1 MNPAIQ
7 QYAAL
12 AGQIAL
18 FPFTHVVYYIFYVS
32 WLGIK
37 YSLVAPGTLVFQTI
51 SDRVPVD
58 WSAID
63 YKELV
68 VFASRIVL
76 RVALFPFTHIL
87 FYVVL
92 SVWLV
97 LKHTILVP
105 LLLMI
110 RIALFGLIYLPLTP
124 VLTAADVDYD
134 KTVTVEGLLLQ
145 LAVHSVPHVAFFAI
159 HLLHYV
165 IIAAVT
171 GVIVGWFTGL
181 NISVVSNVLTPP
193 PLEEVLQEELE
204 RTKAKMEEL
213 KAQLPS
219 LEVPTIPKFED
230 KKEPTVKAEPI
241 DAVSKV
247 KKQQTEPEE
256 LSVADIVKNKPKSL
270 KRGKVDFSESGTEHS
285 YEDDDGYNY
294 MRYLKEETEP
304 ESRVATIKEEQEDSD
319 SHNGENSEGLSP
331 ELSLSKSQKKR
342 RLRKRREASRR
353 SALGLAP
360 ATLETA
366 ETAETPETAGFSDVE
381 EESTEG
387 THTVDAEAKE

>member
-7 QYAAL
+7 HYAAV

-18 FPFTHVVYYIFYVS
+18 FPFTYVVYYIFYTA
-32 WLGIK
+32 WLAID
-37 YSLVAPGTLVFQTI
+37 YSLVVPSRLGFQTI
-51 SDRVPVD
+51 RDHVPVD
-58 WSAID
+58 WSAVD
-63 YKELV
+63 YKELAV
-68 VFASRIVL
+68 VAARIGL
-76 RVALFPFTHIL
+76 RVVLFPFTNIL
-87 FYVVL
+87 FYVIL

-97 LKHTILVP
+97 LKHTIVVP
-105 LLLMI
+105 FLLMI
-110 RIALFGLIYLPLTP
+110 RIAVFGLIYLPLTP

-219 LEVPTIPKFED
+219 IELPTDSKSED
-230 KKEPTVKAEPI
+230 KKEPAVKVEPV
-241 DAVSKV
+241 DAVSKI
-247 KKQQTEPEE
+247 KEQQTEPEE
-256 LSVADIVKNKPKSL
+256 LLVADIVKNKPKSL
-270 KRGKVDFSESGTEHS
+270 KRGKVDFSETGAEHT

-294 MRYLKEETEP
+294 MRYLKEDIEP
-304 ESRVATIKEEQEDSD
+304 ESRPATIKEEQEETDSN
-319 SHNGENSEGLSP
+319 NGENSGGLSP

-353 SALGLAP
+353 SALGLTP
-360 ATLETA
+360 ATIETA

-387 THTVDAEAKE
+387 THNVDPEAKE